1 MVAKPKP
8 NNTVLLLTPV
18 NDVGSP
24 MNSTSRI
31 AALGTNS
38 FDRNSYQRQHSVGFL
53 DMDSNGG
60 DKDSKEWR
68 NRLFR
73 LNELRSQDTRMSLL
87 GKPINCKVHK
97 SDAKYRRRQT
107 LVYNF
112 LERPRGCKATFYHV
126 LA

>member
-1 MVAKPKP
+1 MVSKPKP

-18 NDVGSP
+18 NDVDSAT
-24 MNSTSRI
+24 NTTSQI

-38 FDRNSYQRQHSVGFL
+38 CSDRSYFQRHSVGFL
-53 DMDSNGG
+53 DVDPNMA

-73 LNELRSQDTRMSLL
+73 LNQLRSQETRMSLL

-112 LERPRGCKATFYHV
+112 LERPRGFKATTYHV